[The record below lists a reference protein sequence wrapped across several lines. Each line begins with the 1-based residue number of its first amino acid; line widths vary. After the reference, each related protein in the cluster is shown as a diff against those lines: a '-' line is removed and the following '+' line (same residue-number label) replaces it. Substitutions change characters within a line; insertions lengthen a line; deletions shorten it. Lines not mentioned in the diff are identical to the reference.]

1 MPSSSTAAAP
11 PSAPITIEKPTK
23 YAGGRDK
30 TRVVRKQKLP
40 TSGNLGKKARS
51 TSGVEQRV
59 GGSESG
65 VIKVRETR
73 HAEGGDETNLSVCFP
88 QFW

>member
-1 MPSSSTAAAP
+1 MSSSATAAP
-11 PSAPITIEKPTK
+11 PLSAPITIEKLTK
-23 YAGGRDK
+23 HAGGRDK
-30 TRVVRKQKLP
+30 TRVVTNQKMSK
-40 TSGNLGKKARS
+40 SGNLGKKATS

-65 VIKVRETR
+65 VIKVRETG

>member
-1 MPSSSTAAAP
+1 MS
-11 PSAPITIEKPTK
+11 
-23 YAGGRDK
+23 R
-30 TRVVRKQKLP
+30 
-40 TSGNLGKKARS
+40 SGNLGKKARS

-65 VIKVRETR
+65 VITRETG

>member
-1 MPSSSTAAAP
+1 MP
-11 PSAPITIEKPTK
+11 
-23 YAGGRDK
+23 R
-30 TRVVRKQKLP
+30 
-40 TSGNLGKKARS
+40 SGNLGKKARS
-51 TSGVEQRV
+51 MSGVEQRV

-73 HAEGGDETNLSVCFP
+73 HAEEGDETNLSVCFP